1 MTGAMR
7 AAAEGD
13 ARDKAKPRKPE
24 DKACERGLA
33 YLARTQKSDGS
44 FPGKYSNVSCAL
56 ASMAFMASGHFP
68 GRGKY
73 GDNLERAVL
82 WLAGRPDERGYFG
95 LDGGKMYGHG
105 MCTLALAEAYG
116 MLRTR
121 LDNLKVRDSLEKAVN
136 LVVACQGKPNH
147 GAANGAWRY
156 EPRPGDA
163 DLSITCWIIQA
174 IRSAQNCQIK
184 VPDETIT
191 LALDYMSRTY
201 HPVAKGY
208 AYTPGGSPSLEMR
221 AGGFVVMN
229 TLKQKELDQVK
240 EAGRVL
246 LNVSNQY
253 AGWGGGYYYYR
264 TYYAATAGKMLGEE
278 GFKRLNTPI
287 EKQLVGHQNN
297 DGSWPDITGHS
308 GQGNVYSTSFACM
321 ALAVRYQYLPIYQ
334 E

>member
-13 ARDKAKPRKPE
+13 ARDKARPRKPE

-73 GDNLERAVL
+73 GDNLERAIL
-82 WLAGRPDERGYFG
+82 WLAKRPDERGYFG
-95 LDGGKMYGHG
+95 LDGGRMYGHG

-116 MLRTR
+116 MMRTR
-121 LDNLKVRDSLEKAVN
+121 LDNQKVRDSLEKAIN
-136 LVVACQGKPNH
+136 LVVACQSKPQH
-147 GAANGAWRY
+147 GNANGAWRY

-184 VPDETIT
+184 IPNETIT
-191 LALDYMSRTY
+191 LALGYMSRSY
-201 HPVAKGY
+201 NPGAKGY
-208 AYTPGGSPSLEMR
+208 AYGPGGGPSLQMR

-229 TLKQKELDQVK
+229 TLKQKDLDQVK
-240 EAGRVL
+240 EAGREL
-246 LNVSNQY
+246 LKVSGQY
-253 AGWGGGYYYYR
+253 AGWGGQYYYYR
-264 TYYAATAGKMLGEE
+264 AYYAATAGKMLGKE
-278 GFKRLNTPI
+278 GLKRLNTPI
-287 EKQLVGHQNN
+287 EKQLVGHQGK
-297 DGSWPDITGHS
+297 DGAWPDITGYS
-308 GQGNVYSTSFACM
+308 GGGNVYSTSLACL

>member
-33 YLARTQKSDGS
+33 YLARVQKSDGS
-44 FPGKYSNVSCAL
+44 FPGTYSNVSCAL

-174 IRSAQNCQIK
+174 IRLSTEGSMAGSAPQSIMPQI
-184 VPDETIT
+184 PHIPLPAAPSTDGGT
-191 LALDYMSRTY
+191 APARRPGSR
-201 HPVAKGY
+201 PI
-208 AYTPGGSPSLEMR
+208 
-221 AGGFVVMN
+221 
-229 TLKQKELDQVK
+229 
-240 EAGRVL
+240 
-246 LNVSNQY
+246 
-253 AGWGGGYYYYR
+253 R
-264 TYYAATAGKMLGEE
+264 TDCTATA
-278 GFKRLNTPI
+278 RLHP
-287 EKQLVGHQNN
+287 E
-297 DGSWPDITGHS
+297 S
-308 GQGNVYSTSFACM
+308 
-321 ALAVRYQYLPIYQ
+321 
-334 E
+334 